1 MKLKDVHLEREKC
14 PREKKEFKVGLK
26 SDGNVTELIDFAPL
40 LQSRGKGLK
49 ILMLQSITF
58 KSYKYCIY
66 SSTPA
71 WHIDLWIFVF
81 PIVCLV
87 FMESQIGHK

>member
-1 MKLKDVHLEREKC
+1 MKLKDVHLEREEC
-14 PREKKEFKVGLK
+14 PREKKEFKVELK

-40 LQSRGKGLK
+40 LQSRVIGLK
-49 ILMLQSITF
+49 LLMLQSITF

-71 WHIDLWIFVF
+71 
-81 PIVCLV
+81 
-87 FMESQIGHK
+87 

>member
-40 LQSRGKGLK
+40 LQSRVIGLK
-49 ILMLQSITF
+49 ILVLFFLRLKAINIAF
-58 KSYKYCIY
+58 
-66 SSTPA
+66 
-71 WHIDLWIFVF
+71 F
-81 PIVCLV
+81 LV
-87 FMESQIGHK
+87 HLLDTLICGYLFSQLYV

>member
-58 KSYKYCIY
+58 
-66 SSTPA
+66 
-71 WHIDLWIFVF
+71 
-81 PIVCLV
+81 
-87 FMESQIGHK
+87 

>member
-26 SDGNVTELIDFAPL
+26 SDGNVTELIDFAPV
-40 LQSRGKGLK
+40 LQSRVIGLK
-49 ILMLQSITF
+49 LLMLQSITF

-71 WHIDLWIFVF
+71 WHIDFVD
-81 PIVCLV
+81 ICLPNCM
-87 FMESQIGHK
+87 FSIHGITNWT